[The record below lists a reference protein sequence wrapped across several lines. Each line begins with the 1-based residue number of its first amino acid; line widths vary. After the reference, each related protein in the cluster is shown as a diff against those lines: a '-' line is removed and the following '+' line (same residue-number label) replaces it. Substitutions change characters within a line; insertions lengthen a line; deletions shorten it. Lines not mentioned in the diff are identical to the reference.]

1 MRHSN
6 RWIVA
11 VLIII
16 LALQLAACGQPST
29 SPTSTGV
36 GGGSDEPAKLEPLGG
51 TGLNR
56 VILSAQAAKRLGIQT
71 ASVRDTK
78 VQGKLRKV
86 VPYAAMIYDLHG
98 ETWVYTNP
106 SSLTF
111 VRERISV
118 DYIDGDLV
126 VLSAGPPSGTAVVTV
141 GVPELYGTEFEG
153 GLQP

>member
-6 RWIVA
+6 RWMIA
-11 VLIII
+11 VIII
-16 LALQLAACGQPST
+16 IIALQLAACGQP
-29 SPTSTGV
+29 PTSSAGKGV
-36 GGGSDEPAKLEPLGG
+36 GGDSTEPAKLEPLGG

-56 VILSAQAAKRLGIQT
+56 VILSAEAAKRLGIQT
-71 ASVRDTK
+71 ALVHDMR
-78 VQGKLRKV
+78 VQGKMREV

-106 SSLTF
+106 SPLTF
-111 VRERISV
+111 VRDRISV